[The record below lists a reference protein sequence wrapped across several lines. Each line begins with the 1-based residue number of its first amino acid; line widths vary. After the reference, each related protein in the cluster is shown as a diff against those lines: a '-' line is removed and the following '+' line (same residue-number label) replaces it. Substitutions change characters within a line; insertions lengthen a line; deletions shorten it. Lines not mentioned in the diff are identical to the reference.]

1 MVASSRHLTQLWV
14 VLGIVCYSQLSN
26 GEESE
31 SGPAILEEILIIGS
45 KSAAKE
51 VSGSA
56 SFLDE
61 TDLDRFD
68 QVDLRKVLNQVA
80 GVYIREEDGFGL
92 RPNIGIRG
100 AAAERSQKVTLMRDG
115 VLITPAPY
123 SAPAAYYVPNV
134 SRIGSVEVLKGP
146 SATAYGPH
154 TVGGAINF
162 GSLPLPVTGS
172 EGSADLSV
180 GSDGFYKLQGSYGG
194 NSGDFGFLVD
204 VLSYGAD
211 GFKDI
216 DEIDGDTGFER
227 NDIGLKLSYVAPESR
242 FDHRVTLLVE
252 AGDEDADE
260 TYLGLTDDDFRA
272 TPNRRYP
279 ASQLAKFRSQHYNF
293 ALNYS
298 AALGEFNSTN
308 IKVYWNKF
316 DRSWNK
322 LDRFWRGPSLQ
333 RIFKAPEQYQTYYS
347 ILTGERDSS
356 GSLDQTLD
364 VTNNHRKY
372 LSYGAQ
378 WTVSDSREVWGVA
391 LDSSLGLRYHTDQVK
406 RNHQPITYLMTDYVM
421 VPDNIPRTAKTR
433 NKATTDAYAGYLTS
447 KLSVGAASI
456 TLGIRHEDIEGEVLN
471 YLDDSLKGQ
480 TQKLTAASVSGIWQM
495 TDAFSLFLGAYE
507 GFSPAGPASGADH
520 EESLNFEAGLRYTSN
535 RFESSLTGFRSDY
548 DNLIGRCRVSDPN
561 CTPGSEFNG
570 GEVEIAGLEVSLL
583 HTISL
588 TDSSRLEWAL
598 SYTYTESEFGQ
609 TFLSGFSQWGL
620 VREGDELPYIPEHIG
635 NARISYYRNKW
646 GIEGALDFQ
655 SEMREVPGTGDIG
668 EGLHADDFTTL
679 DLTISHQ
686 TTNAL
691 TLQVMVLNAL
701 DKAAIVSHRPFG
713 ARPNRPRSLVARI
726 KYQF

>member
-1 MVASSRHLTQLWV
+1 MFASARKFAQLWV
-14 VLGIVCYSQLSN
+14 GISIVCCSYASYGELSD
-26 GEESE
+26 
-31 SGPAILEEILIIGS
+31 PDQFLLEEILIIGS
-45 KSAAKE
+45 KSAARE

-162 GSLPLPVTGS
+162 GSLPLPDTRS
-172 EGSADLSV
+172 EGFVDLSA

-204 VLSYGAD
+204 ALSYGAD
-211 GFKDI
+211 GFKYI

-227 NDIGLKLSYVAPESR
+227 NDIGLKMSYVAPESR

-260 TYLGLTDDDFRA
+260 TYLGLTDDDFRI
-272 TPNRRYP
+272 TPNRRYA

-293 ALNYS
+293 VLNYNAS
-298 AALGEFNSTN
+298 LGEFNSTN

-322 LDRFWRGPSLQ
+322 LDRFWRGPALQ
-333 RIFKAPEQYQTYYS
+333 RIFKAPEQYQTYYAV
-347 ILTGERDSS
+347 LTGARDSS
-356 GSLDQTLD
+356 GSPDQTLD

-372 LSYGAQ
+372 LSYGFQ
-378 WTVSDSREVWGVA
+378 WTVSDSREVWGMG
-391 LDSSLGLRYHTDQVK
+391 LDSSFGLRYHTDQVK
-406 RNHQPITYLMTDYVM
+406 RNHEPITYLMVDYRM

-433 NKATTDAYAGYLTS
+433 NKATTDAYAGYVTS
-447 KLSVGAASI
+447 KLSLGPASI

-471 YLDDSLKGQ
+471 YLDDSLNGQ
-480 TQKLTAASVSGIWQM
+480 SQKLTAASVSGIWQM
-495 TDAFSLFLGAYE
+495 TDAFSVFLGAYE

-520 EESLNFEAGLRYTSN
+520 EESLNFEAGLRYASN
-535 RFESSLTGFRSDY
+535 RFEGSLTGFRSDY

-583 HTISL
+583 HTLSL
-588 TDSSRLEWAL
+588 SDFSRLEWAL

-620 VREGDELPYIPEHIG
+620 VREGDEVPYIPEHIG
-635 NARISYYRNKW
+635 NARVSYFRNKW

-655 SEMREVPGTGDIG
+655 SEMREVPGMGDIA
-668 EGLHADDFTTL
+668 EDLHADDFTTL

-686 TTNAL
+686 TTEAL
-691 TLQVMVLNAL
+691 TLQMMLLNAL

>member
-1 MVASSRHLTQLWV
+1 MFAFARKFFHLLGVIGVA
-14 VLGIVCYSQLSN
+14 CCSQASHGELPQSDLSV
-26 GEESE
+26 
-31 SGPAILEEILIIGS
+31 LEEILIIGS
-45 KSAAKE
+45 KSAARE

-162 GSLPLPVTGS
+162 GSLPLPADGS
-172 EGSADLSV
+172 EGFADLSV

-211 GFKDI
+211 GFKQIDKI
-216 DEIDGDTGFER
+216 DEDTGFER

-242 FDHRVTLLVE
+242 FDHRATLLLE

-298 AALGEFNSTN
+298 AALGGFNSTN

-322 LDRFWRGPSLQ
+322 LDRFWRGPALQ
-333 RIFKAPEQYQTYYS
+333 RIFNAPEQYQTYYS

-372 LSYGAQ
+372 LSYGIQ
-378 WTVSDSREVWGVA
+378 WTVDDSREVWGVT
-391 LDSSLGLRYHTDQVK
+391 LDSSFGVRYHTDQVK
-406 RNHQPITYLMTDYVM
+406 RNHQPITYLMADYKM
-421 VPDNIPRTAKTR
+421 VPDNTPRVAKTR
-433 NKATTDAYAGYLTS
+433 NKATTDAYAGYVTS
-447 KLSVGAASI
+447 KLSLAAASI
-456 TLGIRHEDIEGEVLN
+456 TLGVRHEDIEGEVLN
-471 YLDDSLKGQ
+471 YLDDSSKGQ
-480 TQKLTAASVSGIWQM
+480 TQRLTAASISGIWEM
-495 TDAFSLFLGAYE
+495 TDALSVFFGAYE

-535 RFESSLTGFRSDY
+535 RFKSSLTGFHSVY

-583 HTISL
+583 HTVSL
-588 TDSSRLEWAL
+588 TDFSRMEWAL

-635 NARISYYRNKW
+635 NARIGYFRDKW
-646 GIEGALDFQ
+646 RIEGTLDFQ

-668 EGLHADDFTTL
+668 EELHADDLTTL

-691 TLQVMVLNAL
+691 TLQIMLLNAL

-713 ARPNRPRSLVARI
+713 ARPNRPRSLVARV
-726 KYQF
+726 KYRF